1 MLKNLDKKQKIEL
14 TITGIGVIFL
24 IFMLIGSL
32 GKAHKRKR
40 VAAKVRTESAAL
52 LSSPVSFGRDKA
64 KESAIKQGWGRD
76 PFFPGSTSV
85 ASDSGLAGF
94 VLNGIVYGDDNPY
107 ALVNSDIVTIGDIV
121 DDAVIL
127 EINEDNVVIEQDD
140 KKYTLKVSP
149 F

>member
-1 MLKNLDKKQKIEL
+1 M
-14 TITGIGVIFL
+14 
-24 IFMLIGSL
+24 
-32 GKAHKRKR
+32 
-40 VAAKVRTESAAL
+40 
-52 LSSPVSFGRDKA
+52 
-64 KESAIKQGWGRD
+64 